1 MRHTYR
7 RGQKL
12 EVQGDIQDYSCARDL
27 KQRLVDFKFKL
38 LNSKLLNC
46 MWLSQAL
53 TGPLPVFL
61 WLSMALCDSHSGSH
75 WLSLPLSG
83 ILWPSLAH
91 YCSLI
96 SRIQPLIGSQGPC
109 SALSADATMT
119 HFLLLWCAHKKCPSW
134 GTVQSVCKR
143 CGLNE
148 IKLKNI
154 SFNVSATEN
163 KILILY

>member
-61 WLSMALCDSHSGSH
+61 WLSMALCDSYSGSH

-83 ILWPSLAH
+83 SLLLSNFD
-91 YCSLI
+91 YTVLDRLSG
-96 SRIQPLIGSQGPC
+96 PLLGSQFRC
-109 SALSADATMT
+109 HADSLYPGLIKRKDYQKD
-119 HFLLLWCAHKKCPSW
+119 HFLPNS
-134 GTVQSVCKR
+134 GF
-143 CGLNE
+143 LNF
-148 IKLKNI
+148 L
-154 SFNVSATEN
+154 VSE
-163 KILILY
+163 